1 MRIAGVASAFPPHY
15 YSQSEISD
23 ALRRHWSKS
32 LDNADVLDRLLA
44 RVGVD
49 GRHLALLIE
58 RYGNLT
64 DWGDKNDHWIQVAE
78 DLAEQSICRVLT
90 RAGLMRG

>member
-64 DWGDKNDHWIQVAE
+64 DWGDKNTTGFKWRKIW
-78 DLAEQSICRVLT
+78 QSSPS
-90 RAGLMRG
+90 AAF